1 MSYPATKN
9 NGLPWPAKDFICLG
23 LPFSHDIACDLD
35 APFAGFGLGAGFF
48 DNQESNTAKGSNGD
62 GGQGFNVGGSYSFGP
77 GSVSLMYQ
85 NSTDDL
91 DGNNLE
97 DEATIYHAGVTYTIA
112 DGLNAYGSYYNMSID
127 NEGGNT
133 AANQNDA
140 QVVIIGTRVTF

>member
-1 MSYPATKN
+1 MVGGSIT
-9 NGLPWPAKDFICLG
+9 
-23 LPFSHDIACDLD
+23 
-35 APFAGFGLGAGFF
+35 FAGFGLGVGYF
-48 DNQESNTAKGSNGD
+48 DNGDSGVAKGSNGD
-62 GGQGFNVGGSYSFGP
+62 AGSGFNVGGSYSFGP

-91 DGNNLE
+91 NGDNLE
-97 DEATIYHAGVTYTIA
+97 DESTIYHAGVTYTIA

-127 NEGGNT
+127 NEGGNV